1 MVKFT
6 TKNKA
11 IRMKQNIS
19 SRFLWL
25 SILIINLLLAN
36 ACRNV
41 TPQIK
46 QYTTA
51 LDYPIEKEAIAE
63 KAIVVS
69 AHPLASEVGVAILR
83 QGGNAIDATI
93 AIQFALA
100 VVYPR
105 AGNIGGGGLMVI
117 RNADGS
123 TDALD
128 YREKA
133 PNAAS
138 RDMYLDSLGNVREGL
153 SVAGHLA
160 SGVPGTVAG
169 MWAAHQKYGT
179 LKWKDLIEPAIQLA
193 RNGFLLTESEV
204 SRLNSGKSTFEKY
217 STQPSAF
224 TNRDTFLLDDKF
236 IQTEL
241 AFTLERI
248 AQNGKDGFY
257 KGETADLIVAEM
269 KRGNGIISLNDLE
282 SYEAAWRKPV
292 EATYKQYKVISM
304 PPPSSGGIAIIQMLK
319 MIEDYPLKDYGF
331 HTAESVHLM
340 AEVERRAFADRAEYL
355 GDPDFYNVPV
365 EKLLDKNYLKQRMSN
380 YHETLPT
387 PSDSIVNAFELQTE
401 SFETTHTSVVDAM
414 GNAVA
419 VTTTLNS
426 NFGNKVVVGGAGFFL
441 NNEMDDFSVKPGV
454 PNQFGLVGAEA
465 NAIQPQKRMLSSM
478 TPTILEKD
486 GKWFMVLGAP
496 GGSTIITAVFQ
507 TIVNVIEFD
516 MPLYQ
521 AVQAGRFHHQW
532 KPDEIWIEG
541 DQFPVAVRETLE
553 QHGYIFRDL
562 KRMAVI
568 KAIQQLPDGKLVGV
582 GDTRNPDDT
591 AMGY

>member
-1 MVKFT
+1 M
-6 TKNKA
+6 A
-11 IRMKQNIS
+11 
-19 SRFLWL
+19 
-25 SILIINLLLAN
+25 
-36 ACRNV
+36 
-41 TPQIK
+41 PPIK
-46 QYTTA
+46 QYTNVA
-51 LDYPIEKEAIAE
+51 DYPIEKEAVAE
-63 KAIVVS
+63 KAMVVS
-69 AHPLASEVGVAILR
+69 AHPLASEVGVAILK

-93 AIQFALA
+93 AVQFALA

-133 PNAAS
+133 PEAAS
-138 RDMYLDSLGNVREGL
+138 RDMYLDTLGNVREGL

-179 LKWKDLIEPAIQLA
+179 LKWADLVAPAIELA
-193 RNGFLLTESEV
+193 QKGFLLTATEAN
-204 SRLNSGKSTFEKY
+204 RLNGTKNSFKKY

-224 TNRDTFLLDDKF
+224 TSQDSFLLNDKWT
-236 IQTEL
+236 QTDL

-248 AQNGKDGFY
+248 AKKGKDGFY

-269 KRGNGIISLNDLE
+269 KRGNGIIALNDLE
-282 SYEAAWRKPV
+282 NYEAIWRKPI
-292 EATYKQYKVISM
+292 EANYKQYKIISM
-304 PPPSSGGIAIIQMLK
+304 PPPSSGGVAVIQMLK

-355 GDPDFYNVPV
+355 GDPDFYEVPV
-365 EKLLDKNYLKQRMSN
+365 AKLLDGNYLKQRMSS
-380 YHETLPT
+380 YHATLAT
-387 PSDSIVNAFELQTE
+387 PSDSVDASDFNVSLE

-414 GNAVA
+414 GNAVS

-426 NFGNKVVVGGAGFFL
+426 NFGNKVVVGDAGFLL

-465 NAIQPQKRMLSSM
+465 NAIQAKKRMLSSM
-478 TPTILEKD
+478 TPTILEKE
-486 GKWFMVLGAP
+486 GKLFLVLGAP
-496 GGSTIITAVFQ
+496 GGSTIITAVLQ
-507 TIVNVIEFD
+507 TIVNVIEFE

-541 DQFPVAVRETLE
+541 DQFPATVRDSLT
-553 QHGYIFRDL
+553 QRGYTFRDVN
-562 KRMAVI
+562 RMAVI
-568 KAIQQLPDGKLVGV
+568 KAIQRLPDGKLVGV
-582 GDTRNPDDT
+582 GDMRNPDDT